1 MVPVG
6 SNRTDMKHLISITIL
21 LVALT
26 LSGISQTVEYVDDE
40 ECGCSLV
47 FVDGIQTTQEGDL
60 FGFKRADGTVI
71 VPNIYRYVDRF
82 QGDYCRVYLGDR
94 QCGLIDREGRTVVP
108 CRYDGMEY
116 PSEGRVLVASGGL
129 YGFCD
134 LRGNEVVEP
143 QYIQAGSFSEGMAPV
158 LVEIDSFYSACTM
171 IDTNGRFVFQ
181 PVFENIMPFHDGYAV
196 ARRYQR
202 WGVINQKG
210 QEMTPYIY
218 EFITIP
224 QNGYFFAGDSAGM
237 AFFDY
242 RFKPLTP
249 FVYQNPRELSEGR
262 IAVQRDG
269 RWGFLDIH
277 GREVVPCIYDDL
289 LSFSSGRA
297 MVRKDGKYGIIDTD
311 GRIVLPIEYENNTSH
326 GDKYVYHDSLALV
339 EKDGKLGYVDLEGNL
354 TIPFYF
360 DEAFHFTQ
368 GYACAK
374 FKGAWGYINRKGDI
388 YIPFVFQYASPFEW
402 GRAEVVYE
410 GNVSNID
417 LRGKCVK
424 NCNGIIA
431 WRDWTKE
438 EE

>member
-1 MVPVG
+1 
-6 SNRTDMKHLISITIL
+6 MKKLLHILFSISVVSLFTCHFSL
-21 LVALT
+21 AEA
-26 LSGISQTVEYVDDE
+26 QTVEYVDDE
-40 ECGCSLV
+40 DCGCSLV
-47 FVDGIQTTQEGDL
+47 FVDGIQTTQDGEL

-71 VPNIYRYVDRF
+71 VDNIYRYVDRF
-82 QGDYCRVYLGDR
+82 QGNYCRVYLDDR

-116 PSEGRVLVASGGL
+116 PSEGRVLVAVDGL

-134 LRGNEVVEP
+134 LHGNEVVKP

-158 LVEIDSFYSACTM
+158 LVELDSFFSACTM
-171 IDTNGRFVFQ
+171 IDTDGHYVFQ
-181 PVFENIMPFHDGYAV
+181 PIFENIMPFHDGYAA

-202 WGVINQKG
+202 WGIIDQKG
-210 QEMTPYIY
+210 REMTPYIY
-218 EFITIP
+218 EYITVP
-224 QNGYFFAGDSAGM
+224 KDGYFFAGDSAGM
-237 AFFDY
+237 ALFDY

-249 FVYQNPRELSEGR
+249 FVYQNPRDITDGR

-269 RWGFLDIH
+269 LYGFLDIR
-277 GREVVPCIYDDL
+277 GREVVPCIYEDV

-311 GRIVLPIEYENNTSH
+311 GHIVLPIEYENKTAH

-339 EKDGKLGYVDLEGNL
+339 EKDGKLGYVDFNGKLV
-354 TIPFYF
+354 IPFYF

-438 EE
+438 E